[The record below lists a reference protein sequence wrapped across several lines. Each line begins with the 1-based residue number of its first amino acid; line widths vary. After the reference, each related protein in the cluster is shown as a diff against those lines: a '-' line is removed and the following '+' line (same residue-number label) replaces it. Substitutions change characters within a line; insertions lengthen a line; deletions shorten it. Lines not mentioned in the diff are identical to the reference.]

1 MRIKLFVE
9 IKGNIDSL
17 MLWELIKDY
26 KMNLT
31 DVGDKTWVY
40 GDVSYLVAG
49 KVISK
54 CALFGDIKA
63 ELTHGGGGADEQKK
77 AQGT

>member
-1 MRIKLFVE
+1 MKIKLFVE

-17 MLWELIKDY
+17 ILWELIKDY

-31 DVGDKTWVY
+31 DVVDKSWVY
-40 GDVSYLVAG
+40 GDADPLVAA
-49 KVISK
+49 KVVSI

-63 ELTHGGGGADEQKK
+63 ELTHGGGGADEQEK
-77 AQGT
+77 AQST